1 MFWQYTEFR
10 LCVEAILNFL
20 IFCHL
25 EKLRIFKMILILI
38 VFLNN
43 RFFSLS
49 YFVCFLLTLQE
60 KIGSAYNTLTL
71 LGHLLS

>member
-1 MFWQYTEFR
+1 MFWQYTEFK

-25 EKLRIFKMILILI
+25 EKLRIFKMILVLI

-43 RFFSLS
+43 RFFSVS
-49 YFVCFLLTLQE
+49 YFVCILQMLQE
-60 KIGSAYNTLTL
+60 KIGGTNDTFTL
-71 LGHLLS
+71 LGHLFN